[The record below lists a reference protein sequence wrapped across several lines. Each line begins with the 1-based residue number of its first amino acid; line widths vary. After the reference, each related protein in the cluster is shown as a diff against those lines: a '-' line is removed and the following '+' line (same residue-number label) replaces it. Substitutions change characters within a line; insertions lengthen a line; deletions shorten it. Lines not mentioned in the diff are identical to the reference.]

1 MDIIALMDTTRDL
14 KMGLVVLI
22 IELIASLVFF
32 VLLSVFVGPQ
42 AIYFSSMGSRNGSER
57 KPFFNCRLLISC
69 IISAGVDFI
78 ALLLSDFISYKYIP
92 LKLLAENRIKGLL
105 SLDMLFFEIVSV
117 MVAISL
123 FFYAVSY
130 LISYISEKSE
140 GNNEIDRIEHEQHR
154 PEGK

>member
-1 MDIIALMDTTRDL
+1 
-14 KMGLVVLI
+14 
-22 IELIASLVFF
+22 
-32 VLLSVFVGPQ
+32 
-42 AIYFSSMGSRNGSER
+42 
-57 KPFFNCRLLISC
+57 
-69 IISAGVDFI
+69 
-78 ALLLSDFISYKYIP
+78 
-92 LKLLAENRIKGLL
+92 
-105 SLDMLFFEIVSV
+105 MLFFEIVSV

>member
-1 MDIIALMDTTRDL
+1 
-14 KMGLVVLI
+14 
-22 IELIASLVFF
+22 
-32 VLLSVFVGPQ
+32 
-42 AIYFSSMGSRNGSER
+42 MGSRNGSER